1 MYVVIFRARIDQ
13 LDEEYSVT
21 AQRLRDRALADFGC
35 VAFVSASEGEQEIAL
50 SYWRSLDDIQRWK
63 ADLEHQSAQQQGRNR
78 WYQGYSVEIAEV
90 LRGYDHRR

>member
-13 LDEEYSVT
+13 LDGEYSVT

-35 VAFVSASEGEQEIAL
+35 VEFVSVSEGEQEIAL

-63 ADLEHQSAQQQGRNR
+63 ADLEHQSAQHQGRSR
-78 WYQGYSVEIAEV
+78 WYQGYSVEVTEV